1 MPVRAAIAVALSL
14 AMPAALFQATPP
26 PAPAP
31 AAGVEGQQDLVAR
44 LTPAEKQQFDDAGN
58 AYRAGQNAEALA
70 LYKQLL
76 KDFPGDAF
84 LSKLASEP
92 ALNLGENGFVVDS
105 LKPVTQANPDDWQAA
120 ALLTRAYAQSG
131 EKAARDAGIAH
142 MLDLHKRGLTPPR
155 LNQYLV
161 ERVATDN
168 GSVMIFTSLEPY
180 STYKVHNFGRV
191 LDPSGK
197 LILMITVES
206 SDFDQPPFAQTH
218 PKEAAA
224 GIREFSLDA
233 YRDTGTGSN
242 GKPTQTHY
250 TFKFFVG
257 QPDYETV
264 RQNFLDIAAGKIKP
278 ISSRDN
284 IPTQ

>member
-1 MPVRAAIAVALSL
+1 
-14 AMPAALFQATPP
+14 MPAALSHAQASAPP
-26 PAPAP
+26 P
-31 AAGVEGQQDLVAR
+31 AAGVESAQDFVPR
-44 LTPAEKQQFDDAGN
+44 LTPAQKQQFDDAGR
-58 AYRAGQNAEALA
+58 AYHGGQNAEALA

-76 KDFPGDAF
+76 KDFPGDAY
-84 LSKLASEP
+84 LSKVASEP
-92 ALNLGENGFVVDS
+92 ALNLGENAFAVDA
-105 LKPVTQANPDDWQAA
+105 LKPVAHANPDDWQAA

-131 EKAARDAGIAH
+131 DKAARDAAIAH

-161 ERVATDN
+161 ERVAAGD

-180 STYKVHNFGRV
+180 SQYKVHNFGRV
-191 LDPSGK
+191 LDANGK
-197 LILMITVES
+197 LVLMITIES

-224 GIREFSLDA
+224 GVREFSLDA
-233 YRDTGTGSN
+233 YRDTGIGSN

-264 RQNFLDIAAGKIKP
+264 RQSFLEIATGKIKP

-284 IPTQ
+284 IPTP